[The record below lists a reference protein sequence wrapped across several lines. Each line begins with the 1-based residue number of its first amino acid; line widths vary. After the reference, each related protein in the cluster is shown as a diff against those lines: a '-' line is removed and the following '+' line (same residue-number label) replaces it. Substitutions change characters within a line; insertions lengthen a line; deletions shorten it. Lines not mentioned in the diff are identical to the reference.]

1 MMTVIPILAAI
12 IVAGMGMVIALWFL
26 RKRRQKLLADDTSSP
41 ITQSALSFRWKYVAL
56 PVGVLAISLLLAIV
70 FYSRLPEEAAYH
82 FTDGT
87 PDKWLDREALI
98 AWGILPQFFLTLLSF
113 GIVWVTLR
121 ISSHFRQPAGEW
133 LGSLLTLMGNMVA
146 LPQIVLSFA
155 MLDIFSYN
163 AYGKHLMPLW
173 LFALIVMALGAVVLG
188 ILFTIAIR
196 RVLATGKGKT

>member
-12 IVAGMGMVIALWFL
+12 IAAGMGMVIALWFL
-26 RKRRQKLLADDTSSP
+26 RQRRHQTPPCRTANYAMNQMLP
-41 ITQSALSFRWKYVAL
+41 FRWKYAAL
-56 PVGVLAISLLLAIV
+56 PVAVLVISLLLAIV

-87 PDKWLDREALI
+87 PDRWLDREALI

-113 GIVWVTLR
+113 GIVWFTLR
-121 ISSHFRQPAGEW
+121 ISSRFRQPAGEW

-163 AYGKHLMPLW
+163 AYGKHFMPLW
-173 LFALIVMALGAVVLG
+173 LFALIVMALGGVILG